1 MSTDEGRVSRDGTTA
16 GPGYVDAAQI
26 ASPFTRLGLRHGHRY
41 FRQLRRNLRY
51 RLLFAYVT
59 PLFLLAS
66 YFLYQYNETL
76 REGIDTHLKSIAENQ
91 RNTVDLYLQER
102 TANLRGTLR
111 SIEQFDP
118 LPAGAMRAKLELLQ
132 TDSLAFVDVGLF
144 DREGTLLSYAGP
156 YENLQGRDYSAE
168 SWFKRV
174 LAAEDRT
181 FISDVY
187 MGFRNEPHFIIA
199 VTRNVV
205 GRPWILRASL
215 DTGEFSKFVGRSHL
229 IVEADAFIVN
239 RHGQPQTFFTS
250 PTTEQTVPEGLLGR
264 ADTSVEQV
272 EMEGTTFLA
281 ALAALQKSDW
291 WLVVRVPEDQAY
303 APLRRA
309 QAGIGAIML
318 ATLIVVV
325 AVALRSTK
333 SLVGRLERA
342 DTAREDLQRQLFNAA
357 KLASVG
363 EMAAGVAH
371 EINNPLAVIYEEAG
385 IMLDTL
391 NPEFQRQ
398 PDMDEFEQRLTAI
411 GEASIRG
418 RNITRQLLAFA
429 RKDEPSPVDL
439 DINDLVRHCLF
450 VKRTEFAVSNI
461 EVHTDLADDLPP
473 VPADHTQMEQV
484 LLNLLNNA
492 RDAISGAGR
501 ISVETRPTGRAVQI
515 RVSDDGCGMSQDL
528 MERVFFPF
536 FTTKGVGKGTGL
548 GLSISYGIVKGLGG
562 NIEVESELGKGTT
575 FIITLPVARASK
587 RSKVLPTARGNDG

>member
-1 MSTDEGRVSRDGTTA
+1 MSREGRTA
-16 GPGYVDAAQI
+16 GPGYVDAGQT
-26 ASPFTRLGLRHGHRY
+26 ASPFARLGLSHGHQY
-41 FRQLRRNLRY
+41 FRQLRRKLRF
-51 RLLFAYVT
+51 RLLFAYLT
-59 PLFLLAS
+59 PLFLLSS

-102 TANLRGTLR
+102 TANLRGMLR
-111 SIEQFDP
+111 LIDQVDP
-118 LPAGAMRAKLELLQ
+118 LPADAMQTKLGLLQ
-132 TDSLAFVDVGLF
+132 SDSLAFVDVGLF
-144 DREGTLLSYAGP
+144 GPDGTLVSYAGP
-156 YENLQGRDYSAE
+156 YENLQGRDYSDE
-168 SWFKRV
+168 DWFKRV
-174 LAAEDRT
+174 IAAENRT

-187 MGFRNEPHFIIA
+187 LGFRAKPHFIIA
-199 VTRNVV
+199 VARNVA

-215 DTGEFSKFVGRSHL
+215 DPGEFSKFVGRSHL

-239 RHGQPQTFFTS
+239 PRGQPQTFFSS
-250 PTTEQTVPEGLLGR
+250 PNREQTVPTTLLGR
-264 ADTSVEQV
+264 ADTSVEQI
-272 EMEGTTFLA
+272 EMEGTSYLA

-333 SLVGRLERA
+333 SLVSRLEAA
-342 DTAREDLQRQLFNAA
+342 DTARGDLQRQLFNAA

-385 IMLDTL
+385 IMLDML
-391 NPEFQRQ
+391 NPEFRRE
-398 PDMDEFEQRLTAI
+398 PDMDDFRERLTTI
-411 GEASIRG
+411 EETSIRG
-418 RNITRQLLAFA
+418 RKITRQLLAFS
-429 RKDEPSPVDL
+429 RKDEPNPVDL
-439 DINDLVRHCLF
+439 DMNDLVRHCLF
-450 VKRTEFAVSNI
+450 TKETEFLVSDI

-473 VPADHTQMEQV
+473 VPADHNQMEQV

-492 RDAISGAGR
+492 RDAISDEGR
-501 ISVETRPTGRAVQI
+501 ITVQSRLARDAVQI
-515 RVSDDGCGMSQDL
+515 QVSDDGCGMSQDL

-562 NIEVESELGKGTT
+562 NIEVESEPGKGTT
-575 FIITLPVARASK
+575 FTITLPVARPSS
-587 RSKVLPTARGNDG
+587 RSEALPTARGHDG